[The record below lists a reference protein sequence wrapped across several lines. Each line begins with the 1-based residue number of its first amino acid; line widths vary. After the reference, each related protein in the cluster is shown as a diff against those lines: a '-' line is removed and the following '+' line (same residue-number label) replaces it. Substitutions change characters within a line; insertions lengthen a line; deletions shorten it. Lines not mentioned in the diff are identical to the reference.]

1 MSDKK
6 SVLILGASSDMAKA
20 TALRYAKAGYPLILA
35 ARDTAMLERDAS
47 DIALR
52 YGTEAKTAVFDVTDT
67 ANHGTFF
74 ESLKEEVEGV
84 ISFIGFMGEQ
94 ETSQKDFDQ
103 VGQVV
108 MTNYTGLISIFELFA
123 ADFEAKQ
130 SGFLVGVSSVAGDRG
145 RKSNYIYGSAKAGF
159 STYLSGL
166 RNRLFESGV
175 QVLTVKPGFVNTKMT
190 EGMDLPAKLTAEP
203 AEAAEDIFAAQQKG
217 KDVIYTKWFW
227 RYIMLIIK
235 SIPEIIFKRLSL

>member
-35 ARDTAMLERDAS
+35 ARDTVMLERDAS
-47 DIALR
+47 DIQLR
-52 YGTEAKTAVFDVTDT
+52 YGVAVQTVPFDVTDT
-67 ANHGTFF
+67 ASHPDFF
-74 ESLKEEVEGV
+74 ETHKENVEGV

-94 ETSQKDFDQ
+94 ETSQKDFKQ
-103 VGQVV
+103 AEQVV
-108 MTNYTGLISIFELFA
+108 MSNYTGLISVFELFA
-123 ADFEAKQ
+123 ADFEAKE

-159 STYLSGL
+159 SAYLSGL
-166 RNRLFESGV
+166 RNRLYESGV
-175 QVLTVKPGFVNTKMT
+175 RVLTVKPGFVNTKMT

-203 AEAAEDIFAAQQKG
+203 SEVAEDIFSGQQKG

-227 RYIMLIIK
+227 RFIMLIITA
-235 SIPEIIFKRLSL
+235 IPESIFKRLSL